1 MKKIS
6 SRKIRNNLIAY
17 SFIAPNF
24 IGYLIFTLI
33 PVACT
38 LLLSLCEW
46 NAGDQFWFVG
56 LKNYQRMI
64 RNSTFRISL
73 SNTLYYAVATVPAT
87 MVLSLLLAKLL
98 NMPIRGRTLFRSAL
112 FFPHVAAVVAIAAVW
127 NMLFQPEMGPV
138 NMLLTSLG
146 VANPPRWAASTDWA
160 MPVVILASIWRNVG
174 YYMIIYLAG
183 LQGIPGELY
192 EAARMDGAS
201 GWQSFRRITIP
212 MLTPITF
219 FVSIM
224 LTISC
229 FKVFDIIYTM
239 TEGGPGRATNV
250 LVMHI
255 YQSAFTEYKFG
266 YASAVAMVLFVM
278 VLVITLIQFRMEKKW
293 TGYM

>member
-1 MKKIS
+1 MNVKIS

-112 FFPHVAAVVAIAAVW
+112 FIFGSCESSALGGIYGLGNARCDTGFHMEECGILYDYLSGRPAGDSRRAV
-127 NMLFQPEMGPV
+127 
-138 NMLLTSLG
+138 
-146 VANPPRWAASTDWA
+146 
-160 MPVVILASIWRNVG
+160 
-174 YYMIIYLAG
+174 
-183 LQGIPGELY
+183 
-192 EAARMDGAS
+192 
-201 GWQSFRRITIP
+201 
-212 MLTPITF
+212 
-219 FVSIM
+219 
-224 LTISC
+224 
-229 FKVFDIIYTM
+229 
-239 TEGGPGRATNV
+239 
-250 LVMHI
+250 
-255 YQSAFTEYKFG
+255 
-266 YASAVAMVLFVM
+266 
-278 VLVITLIQFRMEKKW
+278 
-293 TGYM
+293 